1 MKLKYLTVL
10 LSVSGLLSIGT
21 VMPALAAG
29 RTSVS
34 VSFFAGADGPV
45 ANGSAHWTNKL
56 SSDTADPFSMQIN
69 VPQGTG
75 APNFYSSYG
84 GIDFHHVAGSSAPAT
99 PPSFDFRSTVSG
111 ASGGSPRL
119 VINFSDGGS
128 IDLRP
133 LTWTANTWATES
145 GSSSDWDNNGGTCG
159 FLYEHSYATVVACH
173 PLATVTSAYIVSDS
187 GWLYP
192 SGYQNYIDNISYNG
206 TTISEPSDNSN
217 S

>member
-1 MKLKYLTVL
+1 M
-10 LSVSGLLSIGT
+10 SVGGLISIGAA
-21 VMPALAAG
+21 MPAMAAG

-45 ANGSAHWTNKL
+45 ANGSAHWTRTQSN
-56 SSDTADPFSMQIN
+56 DADPFSVQID
-69 VPQGTG
+69 VPEGTG

-84 GIDFHHVAGSSAPAT
+84 GIDFHHVAGSAAPAT
-99 PPSFDFRSTVSG
+99 PPSFDFKSTVSG
-111 ASGGSPRL
+111 SSGGSPRL

-128 IDLRP
+128 INLRP
-133 LTWTANTWATES
+133 LSWTANAWTTES
-145 GSSSDWDNNGGTCG
+145 GSSTDWDNSGGTCG
-159 FLYEHSYATVVACH
+159 FQYEQSYSTVVACH
-173 PLATVTSAYIVSDS
+173 PGATITSAYIVSDS

-206 TTISEPSDNSN
+206 TTISQPSDNSN